1 MANKK
6 TKIIRRERREM
17 TDEKRVAR
25 ALVKCS
31 DVFKEEHLNFTEG
44 LAVAESII
52 VNAFGNA
59 ACDAQC
65 TEELM
70 GLCDVAEEYLTTL
83 TKNAAHAI
91 KED

>member
-6 TKIIRRERREM
+6 SKIIRRERKEM

-31 DVFKEEHLNFTEG
+31 DVFNEEHLNFTEG

-59 ACDAQC
+59 AVDAESK
-65 TEELM
+65 EELM
-70 GLCDVAEEYLTTL
+70 GLCDVAEEFLTTL
-83 TKNAAHAI
+83 AKNASRAI

>member
-6 TKIIRRERREM
+6 TRIIRRERREM

-31 DVFKEEHLNFTEG
+31 DVFNEEHLNVTEG

-59 ACDAQC
+59 ADDAQS
-65 TEELM
+65 TEELQ
-70 GLCDVAEEYLTTL
+70 GLVDIAEEYLTTL
-83 TKNAAHAI
+83 THNTAESI
-91 KED
+91 K

>member
-59 ACDAQC
+59 ACDAQS
-65 TEELM
+65 TEELQ
-70 GLCDVAEEYLTTL
+70 GLVDIAEEYLTTL
-83 TKNAAHAI
+83 THNTAESI
-91 KED
+91 K

>member
-6 TKIIRRERREM
+6 IKIIRRERREM

-59 ACDAQC
+59 ADDAQS
-65 TEELM
+65 TEELQ
-70 GLCDVAEEYLTTL
+70 GLIDIAQEYLTTL
-83 TKNAAHAI
+83 THNTAEAI
-91 KED
+91 K

>member
-31 DVFKEEHLNFTEG
+31 EVFKEEHLNFTEG

-59 ACDAQC
+59 ADDAQS
-65 TEELM
+65 TEELQ
-70 GLCDVAEEYLTTL
+70 GLIDIAEEYLTTL
-83 TKNAAHAI
+83 THNTAEAI
-91 KED
+91 K

>member
-59 ACDAQC
+59 ADDAQS
-65 TEELM
+65 TEELQ
-70 GLCDVAEEYLTTL
+70 GLIDIAQEYLTTL
-83 TKNAAHAI
+83 THNTAEAI
-91 KED
+91 K

>member
-1 MANKK
+1 M
-6 TKIIRRERREM
+6 
-17 TDEKRVAR
+17 
-25 ALVKCS
+25 
-31 DVFKEEHLNFTEG
+31 NFTEG

-59 ACDAQC
+59 ADDAESQ
-65 TEELM
+65 EELM

>member
-6 TKIIRRERREM
+6 TRIIRRERREM

-31 DVFKEEHLNFTEG
+31 EVFKEEHLNFTEG

-59 ACDAQC
+59 ADDAQS
-65 TEELM
+65 TEELQ
-70 GLCDVAEEYLTTL
+70 GLIDIAQEYLTTL
-83 TKNAAHAI
+83 THNTAEAI
-91 KED
+91 K

>member
-59 ACDAQC
+59 ADDAQS
-65 TEELM
+65 TEELQ
-70 GLCDVAEEYLTTL
+70 GLVDIAEEYLTTL
-83 TKNAAHAI
+83 THNTAEAI
-91 KED
+91 K

>member
-1 MANKK
+1 
-6 TKIIRRERREM
+6 M

-31 DVFKEEHLNFTEG
+31 DVFNEEHLNFTEG

-59 ACDAQC
+59 AVDAESK
-65 TEELM
+65 EELM
-70 GLCDVAEEYLTTL
+70 GLCDVAEEFLTTL
-83 TKNAAHAI
+83 AKNASRAI

>member
-31 DVFKEEHLNFTEG
+31 DVFNEEHLNFTEG

-59 ACDAQC
+59 ASDAQS
-65 TEELM
+65 TEELQ
-70 GLCDVAEEYLTTL
+70 GLIDIAQEYLTTL
-83 TKNAAHAI
+83 THNTAEAI
-91 KED
+91 K

>member
-31 DVFKEEHLNFTEG
+31 DVFNEEHLNFTEG

-59 ACDAQC
+59 ADDAKS
-65 TEELM
+65 TEELQ
-70 GLCDVAEEYLTTL
+70 GLIDIAEEYLTTL
-83 TKNAAHAI
+83 THNTAEAI
-91 KED
+91 K